1 MISDEPIIK
10 TIAWT
15 SGTRRT
21 GANMETHRE
30 YVGYLDEWDG
40 TPMLTDEEI
49 VRCRDCKHAT
59 PDTSGRK
66 CYEGYLWCD
75 ELTEGIG
82 FSVAPSDFCA
92 WGERRDA

>member
-1 MISDEPIIK
+1 MSETFQGERICYIK
-10 TIAWT
+10 PFDAESSTI
-15 SGTRRT
+15 
-21 GANMETHRE
+21 E
-30 YVGYLDEWDG
+30 YR
-40 TPMLTDEEI
+40 EEI

-82 FSVAPSDFCA
+82 FSVAPNDFCA

>member
-1 MISDEPIIK
+1 MS
-10 TIAWT
+10 
-15 SGTRRT
+15 
-21 GANMETHRE
+21 E
-30 YVGYLDEWDG
+30 YVMDYSGWAEGVPAVEYLKVCDA
-40 TPMLTDEEI
+40 MHARKREEI

>member
-1 MISDEPIIK
+1 MSERIVATDGHEGH
-10 TIAWT
+10 WY
-15 SGTRRT
+15 T
-21 GANMETHRE
+21 G
-30 YVGYLDEWDG
+30 
-40 TPMLTDEEI
+40 EEI

-66 CYEGYLWCD
+66 YYEGYLWCD